1 MEYFFKRTHY
11 LEGVLAQLMLCY
23 EQPYLAMNKAQL
35 QCKFGL

>member
-23 EQPYLAMNKAQL
+23 EQPVVTKKAQL
-35 QCKFGL
+35 QCMLGL